1 MSKISYRRNIKTS
14 CGGLRAESEPV
25 SACEKQDEQKRNSFN
40 ASNQGAVA
48 RKINL
53 MNSQKLERVS

>member
-25 SACEKQDEQKRNSFN
+25 SACEEQ
-40 ASNQGAVA
+40 AEQGETRLTRAT
-48 RKINL
+48 K
-53 MNSQKLERVS
+53 ERVINITV